1 MSACVATCWS
11 ERGESMKMYL
21 AVVVG
26 EQAPRARI
34 LVALCAMLPRVGVA
48 DDGAFVCDLRG
59 TERLLGVP
67 IRVARNAISACGA
80 AGGVTAAGG
89 VGTTPFVARS
99 AASRTPVGTVRE
111 IPAGGERAFL
121 DALPLDALPLHPK
134 VIAELALLGV
144 RRIGELLALPP
155 GDLGDRFGRS
165 AAIAYALATGEI
177 IEDVRGVAPRRRI
190 RAKRTWDAP
199 VDSRERLIFALRAAA
214 DELAEA
220 LRHDGLAAMRVR
232 LVLEREEREERE
244 VLLPLRLERS
254 LLPPTGESAA
264 IIRSLRWGLEEIPVL
279 GQVTSAT
286 LEITAVEP
294 ARGRQIGLFAPDGAH
309 AEEAI
314 AVAQFL
320 RTRLGAGVVLQPRI
334 ADADARLP
342 ERAAE
347 WEEAVR

>member
-1 MSACVATCWS
+1 
-11 ERGESMKMYL
+11 MKAYL
-21 AVVVG
+21 AVAVG

-34 LVALCAMLPRVGVA
+34 LATLCAMLPRVGVA

-67 IRVARNAISACGA
+67 LRVARNAMSACVA
-80 AGGVTAAGG
+80 VGGVTATGG
-89 VGTTPFVARS
+89 VGSTPFVARV
-99 AASRTPVGTVRE
+99 AARYTPPGTVSE

-121 DALPLDALPLHPK
+121 DVLPLDVLPLHPK
-134 VIAELALLGV
+134 VIEELALLGV
-144 RRIGELLALPP
+144 RRIGELLALPA
-155 GDLGDRFGRS
+155 GDVRDRFGQS
-165 AAIAYALATGEI
+165 AAIAYALATGER

-214 DELAEA
+214 DELTEA
-220 LRHDGLAAMRVR
+220 LRHDGLAALRVR
-232 LVLEREEREERE
+232 LVLEREE
-244 VLLPLRLERS
+244 LLPLRLERS
-254 LLPPTGESAA
+254 LLPPSGESAA
-264 IIRSLRWGLEEIPVL
+264 IVRSLRWGLEELPTL
-279 GQVTSAT
+279 GLVTSAA

-320 RTRLGAGVVLQPRI
+320 RTRLGPGVVLQPRI
-334 ADADARLP
+334 VDAEARLP

-347 WEEAVR
+347 WEEVVR

>member
-1 MSACVATCWS
+1 
-11 ERGESMKMYL
+11 MKAYL
-21 AVVVG
+21 AIAIG
-26 EQAPRARI
+26 EQAPRARV
-34 LVALCAMLPRVGVA
+34 LAALCAMLPRVGVA

-59 TERLLGVP
+59 TERLLGAP
-67 IRVARNAISACGA
+67 LRVARNAISACSA
-80 AGGVTAAGG
+80 AGGVTAAGA
-89 VGTTPFVARS
+89 VGTTPFVARV
-99 AASRTPVGTVRE
+99 AASRTPAGKVSE

-121 DALPLDALPLHPK
+121 DVLPLDVLPLHPK
-134 VIAELALLGV
+134 VIEELALLGV
-144 RRIGELLALPP
+144 RRIGELLAIPA
-155 GDLGDRFGRS
+155 GDVSDRFGHS
-165 AAIAYALATGEI
+165 AAIAYALATGEL

-220 LRHDGLAAMRVR
+220 LRHDGLAALRVR
-232 LVLEREEREERE
+232 LVLEREE
-244 VLLPLRLERS
+244 LLPLRLERS
-254 LLPPTGESAA
+254 LLPPSGESAA
-264 IIRSLRWGLEEIPVL
+264 IIRSLRWGLEEIPTL
-279 GQVTSAT
+279 GLVTSAV

-320 RTRLGAGVVLQPRI
+320 RTRLGPGVVLQPRVV
-334 ADADARLP
+334 DAEARLP

-347 WEEAVR
+347 WEEVVR